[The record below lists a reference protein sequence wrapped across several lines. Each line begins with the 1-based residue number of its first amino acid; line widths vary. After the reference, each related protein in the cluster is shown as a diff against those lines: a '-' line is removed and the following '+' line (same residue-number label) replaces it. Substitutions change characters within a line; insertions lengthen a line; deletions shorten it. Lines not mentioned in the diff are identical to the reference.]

1 MRPEQAWLLQEV
13 ELKERSIGKVAK
25 EMGWT
30 EVAGRLR
37 LMRAR
42 RSLVRTF
49 EKWEHEA
56 KNSNEQKS

>member
-1 MRPEQAWLLQEV
+1 MRPDQVWLLNEV
-13 ELKERSIGKVAK
+13 DLKERPIGEVSR

-42 RSLVRTF
+42 RALKKKYQSWNEVR
-49 EKWEHEA
+49 
-56 KNSNEQKS
+56 